1 MSDSPRVMV
10 VSRAF
15 IINRGMILALQRAA
29 TARNDPF
36 LYEVP
41 GGKLEQGQEL
51 TETLAREIEEE
62 TGLIIQSVD
71 TLFHCESGVLVGGR
85 YDNVHRVTLFS
96 VSRMVGGTFK
106 LSAEHDNY
114 RWCRYKEFMRLEL
127 TLVTRKAMAALEQRL
142 RNAGAR

>member
-15 IINRGMILALQRAA
+15 IINRGLILALQRAA

-51 TETLAREIEEE
+51 METLEREIEEE
-62 TGLIIQSVD
+62 TGLIIQSMD

-96 VSRMVGGTFK
+96 VSHMVGGTLK
-106 LSAEHDNY
+106 LSDEHDTPS
-114 RWCRYKEFMRLEL
+114 WCLYKEFMRLEL
-127 TLVTRKAMAALEQRL
+127 TLVTRRAATVLEERL
-142 RNAGAR
+142 KQAGVR